1 MKTQDPALVSWQ
13 GKMPFLSIFGL
24 SLAGGMKL
32 LVDPRQISRIY
43 GLENE
48 KALGVAR
55 IWSPLLMLVTYACLL
70 PIGVFAHALVPA
82 EAIQDS
88 DHVMPYL
95 LGTAEVLGPVL
106 SSFFLLVLLS
116 AAMSS
121 LDSVLLVAGSSVG
134 RDLLIVDEESDAKTL
149 TRTRFWVVV
158 LSLVSML
165 FALNPFGDIVSITA
179 FSGSLA
185 ACFLPSL
192 IVGLFWSRGTKMGSL
207 VSVVL
212 GAITVVGG
220 HYANRTGWW
229 DLHEVYVGTALA
241 LVVYVGVS
249 LATRPTR
256 NRAVEAYEKE

>member
-1 MKTQDPALVSWQ
+1 M
-13 GKMPFLSIFGL
+13 
-24 SLAGGMKL
+24 
-32 LVDPRQISRIY
+32 
-43 GLENE
+43 
-48 KALGVAR
+48 
-55 IWSPLLMLVTYACLL
+55 
-70 PIGVFAHALVPA
+70 
-82 EAIQDS
+82 
-88 DHVMPYL
+88 MPYL